1 MEDLLSCMVCCEPY
15 QEKMRHP
22 VLLPRCGHSFC
33 RPCIAF
39 MVKGGNVVCPS
50 CRMDQRVETADD
62 LPTEFSLLA
71 ITAAQQVAKLE
82 TCQVHDVK
90 LSFWCKSCKM
100 ATCGECLFEDHPTHS
115 HDVIKATRYIIEMKD
130 AINDLA
136 NKFMETLDIRER
148 RLYDM
153 VYKSAKGIND
163 ALRTICVL
171 RKDMEEARDLM
182 KGVKKVDG
190 IAPTT
195 RLSEAAKFLGLKWN
209 LHDAKLGLGPASLK
223 KDQAKAQG
231 EKKEAELQKEAEE
244 KKQDSP
250 EENEEDK
257 GKEDIAKED
266 KEKEGD
272 DKTKQAKDG
281 ESNDKEDDDDED
293 EGSTDESEEEVL
305 TEEEVKKRQKI
316 LKVKE
321 RIAAAAAAAAAE
333 KELKEKKLMEKER
346 KAVKEKNNNASSEPE
361 QVPSPKLLKPWKK
374 RPVVAPVS
382 REPSI
387 TPERE
392 VEKKEKSEKI
402 ESPTEKEDANKQSDK
417 ARKSGKRRQ
426 AKERGNRSQSR
437 KQRTEQREG
446 EQGDEGDGKQPPSE
460 ERREPRVRSHRPP
473 KAATEPPNASPAKDK
488 EKDKEKAKE
497 EAEAKREAET
507 KKEAKKA
514 PSTAK
519 RPRGRL
525 ARQALKRAQTMDL
538 SKRVQADGD
547 KEEGEAE
554 SQNIKGLD
562 LETGKSNKP
571 EEAENKEN
579 EAGATGEARE
589 EAKDDK
595 KEKEEKEEEK
605 AEEEKKKEEEAR
617 GATAAKEDEEGA
629 MFELDPDEKD
639 RIATELMMVPSLTV
653 CVEGRGGLMARV
665 QWEPQGLHVYSHQ
678 AQDLPYDVLI
688 KSSVLNALIPTKSP
702 TVFLDIEYEQRML
715 GRVYITLFG
724 HLRRASNFLLLCT
737 GETGASLKSSKFFEV
752 CNPEAPGERLKGGDY
767 EFNNGRGGEA
777 LVEELEFGGDYA
789 QPMEAGMITAGGSGH
804 RCFDSQFL
812 ICTEGDP
819 NRSFACPFGVV
830 TSGLSYLKEA
840 VWLVVT
846 KEIWIEECGVLLDVP
861 RF

>member
-1 MEDLLSCMVCCEPY
+1 MRNPSVRMEDLLSCMVCCEPY

-82 TCQVHDVK
+82 TCQLHDVK

-100 ATCGECLFEDHPTHS
+100 ATCGECLFEDHPTNS

-148 RLYDM
+148 RLYDL

-223 KDQAKAQG
+223 KAQS
-231 EKKEAELQKEAEE
+231 EKEAEAQKEAE

-250 EENEEDK
+250 EEKEEDK
-257 GKEDIAKED
+257 GKEETEKED
-266 KEKEGD
+266 KEKEDD

-281 ESNDKEDDDDED
+281 ENNDKEDDDDED
-293 EGSTDESEEEVL
+293 EESTDESEEEVL
-305 TEEEVKKRQKI
+305 TEEEIKKRQKI

-333 KELKEKKLMEKER
+333 KELKEKKMMEKER
-346 KAVKEKNNNASSEPE
+346 KAVKEKNNANPEPE
-361 QVPSPKLLKPWKK
+361 QVPSPKLLKSWKK
-374 RPVVAPVS
+374 RSAVATVS

-392 VEKKEKSEKI
+392 LQKKEKSEKI

-417 ARKSGKRRQ
+417 DKENAENEDKIKTEETE
-426 AKERGNRSQSR
+426 AKAES
-437 KQRTEQREG
+437 
-446 EQGDEGDGKQPPSE
+446 
-460 ERREPRVRSHRPP
+460 REPSNEKDNKETKETANNPPAKKDASQETSPNDPP
-473 KAATEPPNASPAKDK
+473 KAANEPSNANPPK
-488 EKDKEKAKE
+488 EKEKAKE
-497 EAEAKREAET
+497 EAEAKEAKKEAET
-507 KKEAKKA
+507 KKEKEAKKA
-514 PSTAK
+514 PAAAK

-538 SKRVQADGD
+538 SKRAQAEGD
-547 KEEGEAE
+547 KEEVEAE

-571 EEAENKEN
+571 EETENKES
-579 EAGATGEARE
+579 EAGASGETKE
-589 EAKDDK
+589 EAKEDK
-595 KEKEEKEEEK
+595 KEKEEEK
-605 AEEEKKKEEEAR
+605 TEEKKKEEEAR
-617 GATAAKEDEEGA
+617 GATAVKEDEEEA

-724 HLRRASNFLLLCT
+724 HLRRANNFLLLCT

-819 NRSFACPFGVV
+819 NRNFACPFGVV

-846 KEIWIEECGVLLDVP
+846 KEIWIEECGVLLDMP

>member
-82 TCQVHDVK
+82 TCQLHDVK
-90 LSFWCKSCKM
+90 LSFWCRTCKT

-115 HDVIKATRYIIEMKD
+115 HDVIKSTRYIIEMKD

-148 RLYDM
+148 RLYDL

-209 LHDAKLGLGPASLK
+209 LHDAKLGLGPA
-223 KDQAKAQG
+223 G
-231 EKKEAELQKEAEE
+231 RKKEQQKQNEKSEAEVRAEAEE
-244 KKQDSP
+244 KKQEST
-250 EENEEDK
+250 EEKEGDK
-257 GKEDIAKED
+257 GKEDN
-266 KEKEGD
+266 EKKGD
-272 DKTKQAKDG
+272 DKTQETKDS
-281 ESNDKEDDDDED
+281 EKNNKEEEEEEEEDDE
-293 EGSTDESEEEVL
+293 STDESEEEVL
-305 TEEEVKKRQKI
+305 TEEEIKKRNKI

-333 KELKEKKLMEKER
+333 KEIKEKKQMEKER
-346 KAVKEKNNNASSEPE
+346 KSVKEKNNASTEPE
-361 QVPSPKLLKPWKK
+361 QVPSPKILKSWKK
-374 RPVVAPVS
+374 RNIVNPVS

-392 VEKKEKSEKI
+392 VEKKEKI
-402 ESPTEKEDANKQSDK
+402 ESPTEKEDSNKESDK
-417 ARKSGKRRQ
+417 DKENTENEDKSKKEETD
-426 AKERGNRSQSR
+426 AKAED
-437 KQRTEQREG
+437 KEQNKDKDNNETN
-446 EQGDEGDGKQPPSE
+446 EAESE
-460 ERREPRVRSHRPP
+460 SAKKKDKSPETTANDPP
-473 KAATEPPNASPAKDK
+473 KASNEPSSTPNNPP
-488 EKDKEKAKE
+488 KDKEKAD
-497 EAEAKREAET
+497 EAKKEAET
-507 KKEAKKA
+507 KKEKEAKKA
-514 PSTAK
+514 PSSAATK

-538 SKRVQADGD
+538 SKRVQPDGD

-562 LETGKSNKP
+562 LETGKANKA
-571 EEAENKEN
+571 EEPENKESD
-579 EAGATGEARE
+579 AGAAGETKE
-589 EAKDDK
+589 EGKDDK
-595 KEKEEKEEEK
+595 KDKEEKKEEEK
-605 AEEEKKKEEEAR
+605 KTEETKKEDEAR
-617 GATAAKEDEEGA
+617 GGATAVKEDEEEA

-702 TVFLDIEYEQRML
+702 TIFLDIEYEQRML

-724 HLRRASNFLLLCT
+724 HLRRANNFLLLCT
-737 GETGASLKSSKFFEV
+737 GETGSSLKSSKFFEV

-777 LVEELEFGGDYA
+777 LIEDLEFGGDYA

>member
-209 LHDAKLGLGPASLK
+209 LHDAKLGLVPASLK

-250 EENEEDK
+250 EEKEEDK
-257 GKEDIAKED
+257 EKEDNAKED
-266 KEKEGD
+266 KEKESD
-272 DKTKQAKDG
+272 DKTKQTKDG
-281 ESNDKEDDDDED
+281 ENKEDDDED
-293 EGSTDESEEEVL
+293 EESTDESEEEVL
-305 TEEEVKKRQKI
+305 TEEELKKRQKI

-333 KELKEKKLMEKER
+333 KELKEKKMMEKER
-346 KAVKEKNNNASSEPE
+346 KAVKEKNNNASTEPE

-374 RPVVAPVS
+374 RSVVAPVS

-392 VEKKEKSEKI
+392 LEKKERSEKI
-402 ESPTEKEDANKQSDK
+402 ESPTEKEDANKQNDK
-417 ARKSGKRRQ
+417 DKENAENEDKEKKEETE
-426 AKERGNRSQSR
+426 AKAENGEPNNEKDNKETKETENNAPAKKDASQESAAN
-437 KQRTEQREG
+437 
-446 EQGDEGDGKQPPSE
+446 D
-460 ERREPRVRSHRPP
+460 PP
-473 KAATEPPNASPAKDK
+473 KAATEPSNASPP
-488 EKDKEKAKE
+488 KDKEKAKE
-497 EAEAKREAET
+497 ETEAKEAKREAET
-507 KKEAKKA
+507 KKEAKKT

-579 EAGATGEARE
+579 EAGATGETKE

-595 KEKEEKEEEK
+595 NEEEKKEEKT
-605 AEEEKKKEEEAR
+605 EEEKKKEDETR
-617 GATAAKEDEEGA
+617 GATAVKEDEEDT

-688 KSSVLNALIPTKSP
+688 KVR
-702 TVFLDIEYEQRML
+702 DIHGVREGWSLYC
-715 GRVYITLFG
+715 FG
-724 HLRRASNFLLLCT
+724 
-737 GETGASLKSSKFFEV
+737 
-752 CNPEAPGERLKGGDY
+752 
-767 EFNNGRGGEA
+767 
-777 LVEELEFGGDYA
+777 
-789 QPMEAGMITAGGSGH
+789 
-804 RCFDSQFL
+804 
-812 ICTEGDP
+812 
-819 NRSFACPFGVV
+819 
-830 TSGLSYLKEA
+830 
-840 VWLVVT
+840 
-846 KEIWIEECGVLLDVP
+846 
-861 RF
+861 